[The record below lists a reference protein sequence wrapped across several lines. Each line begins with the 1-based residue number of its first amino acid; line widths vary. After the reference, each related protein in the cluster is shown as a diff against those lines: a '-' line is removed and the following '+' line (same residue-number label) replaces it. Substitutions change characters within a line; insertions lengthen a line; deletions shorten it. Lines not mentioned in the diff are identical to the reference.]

1 MTPLEPRLIKKLLP
15 PLASLIQTTPAMSL
29 LYECIYTVITG
40 GFLEAAGDSGN
51 ALAATCT
58 NKLRKFLEDPDQN
71 CKCIF
76 IYFIYVYIV
85 INKLLVKY
93 VGLLAMSKLLVTHPK
108 LVAEHKD
115 LILECIDDEDI
126 SIRLRSLDLV
136 VGMVNRRNVVEIVK
150 RLITHIMPKSNI
162 ESSLHDPSTI
172 FDPVYRTDII
182 NRIIFICSQ
191 NHYNHINDFEWYI
204 TVLVGITY
212 AAGVN
217 VGDALTNQLM
227 DVSVRVK
234 SVREFSVSQMVR
246 LFFF

>member
-1 MTPLEPRLIKKLLP
+1 M
-15 PLASLIQTTPAMSL
+15 
-29 LYECIYTVITG
+29 
-40 GFLEAAGDSGN
+40 
-51 ALAATCT
+51 
-58 NKLRKFLEDPDQN
+58 
-71 CKCIF
+71 
-76 IYFIYVYIV
+76 
-85 INKLLVKY
+85 KY

-136 VGMVNRRNVVEIVK
+136 VGMVHRKNIVEIVK
-150 RLITHIMPKSNI
+150 KLITHIMPKSSTSA
-162 ESSLHDPSTI
+162 ETSLHDPSTI

-191 NHYNHINDFEWYI
+191 NHYHHINDFEWYI
-204 TVLVGITY
+204 TILVGITY

-217 VGDALTNQLM
+217 VGDVLTNQLM

-234 SVREFSVSQMVR
+234 SVREFSVNQMVP
-246 LFFF
+246 FFKKKKNAKPKQTNV

>member
-1 MTPLEPRLIKKLLP
+1 
-15 PLASLIQTTPAMSL
+15 
-29 LYECIYTVITG
+29 
-40 GFLEAAGDSGN
+40 
-51 ALAATCT
+51 
-58 NKLRKFLEDPDQN
+58 
-71 CKCIF
+71 
-76 IYFIYVYIV
+76 
-85 INKLLVKY
+85 
-93 VGLLAMSKLLVTHPK
+93 MSKLLITHPK

-115 LILECIDDEDI
+115 IILECIDDEDI

-136 VGMVNRRNVVEIVK
+136 VGMVNRKNIVDIVK
-150 RLITHIMPKSNI
+150 RLITHIMPKSNN

-217 VGDALTNQLM
+217 VGDILTNQLM

-234 SVREFSVSQMVR
+234 SVREFSVSQMVSHYFFNTNEDIHFSL
-246 LFFF
+246 LFSITSCKINNSWRPQRSETPILKFYQQQHGFVVNTVTTCKIFPLHLNLS